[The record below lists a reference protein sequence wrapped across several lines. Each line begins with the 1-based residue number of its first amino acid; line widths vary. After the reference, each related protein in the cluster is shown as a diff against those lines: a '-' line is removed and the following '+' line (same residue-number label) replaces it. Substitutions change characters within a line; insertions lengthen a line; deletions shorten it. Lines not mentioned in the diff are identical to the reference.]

1 MQYNLAT
8 LAKRQRN
15 IRRSEISL
23 PVIVAPA
30 IYASDLFT
38 SCYRPIVNLWAASVD
53 QIVAEYARSLSD
65 MVTDS
70 PEDVQAIID
79 DVERN
84 AVALALSLTPQVQGW
99 ALRVEQ
105 YIRTRWAGAVLSA
118 TGVRLDTMLGPED
131 VRATLQTYIGWNTD
145 LIKDISAQAKQRI
158 ANAVFSGFQNRTPA
172 REVAKQI
179 REAVAMSRRRSTMIA
194 SDQLAKLSSALAD
207 ERGREAGLS
216 VWRWNHS
223 GKKHPRKHHLERN
236 GFLYS
241 SVKAEQ
247 GKHVKG
253 VIVRVPPE
261 QNDWPSRPPWCA
273 CAQQFLLV
281 LKFDEDK

>member
-15 IRRSEISL
+15 IRRSEIAL

-38 SCYRPIVNLWAASVD
+38 SCYRPIVDLWAASVD
-53 QIVAEYARSLSD
+53 QIVAEYARSLSG

-131 VRATLQTYIGWNTD
+131 VRATLQTYIAWNTD

-158 ANAVFSGFQNRTPA
+158 ANAVFSGFQNRAPA
-172 REVAKQI
+172 RDVAKKI

-194 SDQLAKLSSALAD
+194 SDQTQKLSAQLAQ
-207 ERGREAGLS
+207 ERRRDAGLTAFR
-216 VWRWNHS
+216 WRHS
-223 GKKHPRKHHLERN
+223 GKKHPRPEHVARN
-236 GFLYS
+236 GKLYS
-241 SVKAEQ
+241 ESKDEVGRTYKGETILRAPDNSTRAGMEPYCGCTEQ
-247 GKHVKG
+247 GVLLL
-253 VIVRVPPE
+253 
-261 QNDWPSRPPWCA
+261 
-273 CAQQFLLV
+273 FL
-281 LKFDEDK
+281 DA